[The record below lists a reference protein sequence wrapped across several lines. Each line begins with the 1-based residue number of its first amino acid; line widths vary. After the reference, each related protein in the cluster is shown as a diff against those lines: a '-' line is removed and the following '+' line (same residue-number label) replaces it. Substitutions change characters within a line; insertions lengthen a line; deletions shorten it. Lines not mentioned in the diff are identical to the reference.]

1 VIFHTK
7 YPKKFCASLRN
18 WKKIRF
24 FGVKSWFFTFFY
36 DFSIGFGTVLAWYFF
51 VFHFMVWG
59 KKFSIC
65 ASNFK
70 ILNFVAS
77 VFMNNTHEWI
87 KKERYYWKES
97 KQYTLLKQKFNHKG
111 EQARMLYFI
120 YNVYGKILKS
130 KTCFIYRSWMYM

>member
-1 VIFHTK
+1 MKHVLLLRIFK
-7 YPKKFCASLRN
+7 SFA
-18 WKKIRF
+18 IRSKCICVRTRSIDF
-24 FGVKSWFFTFFY
+24 AFFY

-77 VFMNNTHEWI
+77 VFMNNTHE
-87 KKERYYWKES
+87 
-97 KQYTLLKQKFNHKG
+97 
-111 EQARMLYFI
+111 
-120 YNVYGKILKS
+120 
-130 KTCFIYRSWMYM
+130 